1 MMILIGGLV
10 RVFQG
15 LVMAAPTL
23 LTGLFIA
30 AILRYYVGPAMTRR
44 LFGGDSLRALPQSWL
59 IGMLLPVC
67 SIGVFPILFELRR
80 AKVRAGA
87 ISAFALSAPLFN
99 PLSLLYGLTLSRPV
113 VIISFALASLAMVTI
128 LGLLWD
134 RFSPSQRDDEA
145 GEGSSPT
152 GDLGD
157 LSGSGTAASK
167 DGELIGL
174 GRMLAL
180 VTFMARELVGESGK
194 LALIAVGG
202 LGLLGAVLPYSAL
215 QSSFEMHDP
224 LAPARMTMLA
234 IPVYATPMTAMSQLG
249 MMFVHSN
256 SPGAALALLLLGT
269 GLNLGTLV
277 WFTRQYGSRATAT
290 WFGSLVILVLAASY
304 AIDRPLV
311 LPGAEPAG
319 HTHAFDNYA
328 APFPS
333 GTRLALTTIR
343 EAAVKPFHLFEW
355 VGAGLGALLAVLGA
369 TLTISGISER
379 SFRRSMRPQSALDRD
394 IPPSVLGFTLILG
407 LIALSV
413 VGCYA
418 YYPSPSECLEELTI
432 IRTEAFSSA
441 RAGNVDQALLWVE
454 RFEDWSRKLE
464 VGTFLRHWEVRP
476 YQRMQGYLV
485 RKKLELLEHE
495 LEHDPYEQEEVNK
508 AVTAMLDTDRRW
520 RMSYAPK

>member
-1 MMILIGGLV
+1 
-10 RVFQG
+10 
-15 LVMAAPTL
+15 
-23 LTGLFIA
+23 
-30 AILRYYVGPAMTRR
+30 
-44 LFGGDSLRALPQSWL
+44 
-59 IGMLLPVC
+59 
-67 SIGVFPILFELRR
+67 
-80 AKVRAGA
+80 
-87 ISAFALSAPLFN
+87 
-99 PLSLLYGLTLSRPV
+99 
-113 VIISFALASLAMVTI
+113 
-128 LGLLWD
+128 
-134 RFSPSQRDDEA
+134 
-145 GEGSSPT
+145 
-152 GDLGD
+152 
-157 LSGSGTAASK
+157 
-167 DGELIGL
+167 
-174 GRMLAL
+174 
-180 VTFMARELVGESGK
+180 
-194 LALIAVGG
+194 
-202 LGLLGAVLPYSAL
+202 
-215 QSSFEMHDP
+215 
-224 LAPARMTMLA
+224 MLA

-277 WFTRQYGSRATAT
+277 WFARQYGTKATAT

-355 VGAGLGALLAVLGA
+355 VGAGLGVLLAVLGA
-369 TLTISGISER
+369 TLAISGISER
-379 SFRRSMRPQSALDRD
+379 SFRRSTRPKSALDRD

-508 AVTAMLDTDRRW
+508 AVTALLDTDRRW
-520 RMSYAPK
+520 RMSYLPK